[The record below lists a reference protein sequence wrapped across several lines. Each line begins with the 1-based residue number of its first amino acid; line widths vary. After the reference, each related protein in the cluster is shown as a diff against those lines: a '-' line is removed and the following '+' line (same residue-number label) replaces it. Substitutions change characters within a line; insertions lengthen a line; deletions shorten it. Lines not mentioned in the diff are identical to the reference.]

1 MNPRHTLVLACA
13 LALALASGCASR
25 GGALAID
32 AVQPPGASVSSTGI
46 TDIGASG
53 GVYED
58 VNLRITWTWSGSAL
72 DFDLLNKSSGPM
84 RLVWDDAA
92 MTIHGVHTY
101 RVTHDGVRFRDRY
114 NPQPPTTIPQG
125 ARLADFL
132 RPVDYVRFTDPVTQP
147 VGVRAKPL
155 FRRNSIP
162 MTLDVLLPLEINGA
176 RSDYRF
182 RFDWTPAP

>member
-1 MNPRHTLVLACA
+1 MTHRPALVLACLVA
-13 LALALASGCASR
+13 LGIAPGCASR

-32 AVQPPGASVSSTGI
+32 EVQPAGAALTKAGI
-46 TDIGASG
+46 TDIGAAG
-53 GVYED
+53 GIFED
-58 VNLRITWTWSGSAL
+58 ANLRITWTWSSAAL
-72 DFDLLNKSSGPM
+72 DFDLLNKTGGTM
-84 RLVWDDAA
+84 RVLWDDAA

-101 RVTHDGVRFRDRY
+101 RVTRDGVRFRDRH
-114 NPQPPTTIPQG
+114 NAQPPTAIPTG
-125 ARLADFL
+125 ARLADTL

-155 FRRNSIP
+155 FKRNSIP
-162 MTLDVLLPLEINGA
+162 MTLEVLLPLEINGA